1 MAKRDHATRTRTRI
15 ISPDTPRKSK
25 KKKRIRIIHACN
37 KSNLIALR
45 KIKPWAERDPCNN
58 INPVII
64 F

>member
-1 MAKRDHATRTRTRI
+1 MAKRDHATRTRI
-15 ISPDTPRKSK
+15 I
-25 KKKRIRIIHACN
+25 RIRIIHACN

>member
-1 MAKRDHATRTRTRI
+1 M
-15 ISPDTPRKSK
+15 
-25 KKKRIRIIHACN
+25 HACN

>member
-1 MAKRDHATRTRTRI
+1 MAKRDHATRTR
-15 ISPDTPRKSK
+15 
-25 KKKRIRIIHACN
+25 IRIIETCN
-37 KSNLIALR
+37 KTNLIAIR